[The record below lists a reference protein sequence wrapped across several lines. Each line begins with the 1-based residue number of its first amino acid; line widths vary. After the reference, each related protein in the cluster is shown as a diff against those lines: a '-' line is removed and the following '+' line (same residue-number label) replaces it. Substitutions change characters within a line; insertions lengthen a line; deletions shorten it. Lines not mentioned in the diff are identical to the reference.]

1 MKSLTKQLKNVFFI
15 ELKRAICSKK
25 FVFTI
30 LLGCIIYRYMS
41 IGFVREEAATTF
53 LFVTQFTDIEI
64 YLCILAVLPYGV
76 GFVNDWDTK
85 HYRNII
91 MRSNKWTYMITKS
104 FVNALIGGLVV
115 LITSGIYVLYLC
127 LTANQIVPT
136 EEVVSVELGQL
147 FLHEYIN
154 EQMIWKFFILYI
166 FILFMYGAL
175 MASVGMFLSAVV
187 PSVYTVYVGPFAMA
201 YLSNRLS
208 VMGILPES
216 MDLRK
221 IYSGTTLEI
230 VEGAGFNQV
239 VLILLLYILIVN
251 ILFIWKANRRLTSH
265 A

>member
-1 MKSLTKQLKNVFFI
+1 MKLLTKQLRNILFI
-15 ELKRAICSKK
+15 EFKRAICAKK
-25 FVFTI
+25 FIFTI

-53 LFVTQFTDIEI
+53 LFVTQFTDMEI

-76 GFVNDWDTK
+76 AFVQDWETK

-91 MRSNKWTYMITKS
+91 MRSNKWIYVITKS
-104 FVNALIGGLVV
+104 LVNALIGGLVV
-115 LITSGIYVLYLC
+115 LITSGFYILYLC
-127 LTANQIVPT
+127 LTTNQIIPP
-136 EEVVSVELGQL
+136 EDVVSIELGQL

-154 EQMIWKFFILYI
+154 EQMICKFFALYL

-175 MASVGMFLSAVV
+175 MASIGLFLSAVV

-208 VMGILPES
+208 VMGILPKS
-216 MDLRK
+216 MDLRRV
-221 IYSGTTLEI
+221 YSGTTIEI
-230 VEGAGFNQV
+230 VEGVGFNQV
-239 VLILLLYILIVN
+239 ILVLLLYILIVN
-251 ILFIWKANRRLTSH
+251 ILFIWKVNRRLTSH